1 MTKSTDVPT
10 ATFADRLH
18 AFGRAAFASIP
29 VVGPAAEVL
38 FTEIITP
45 SLEKRR
51 VEWMNDIAKGLQ
63 KLEECENLNLEDF
76 QNNESFVTT
85 LMQASQ
91 AAIRDHQSEKREA
104 LRNAVVNAAL
114 PHAPEES
121 LQQHFINLI
130 DTFTVWHIRLL
141 DLCNDPRAWFEKNN
155 ATPPSASSLEE
166 LIMTA
171 WPELRDRSD
180 FLKVIVDE
188 LAAKGLFSSRGEIL
202 RTMMTSHGVLDKRTT
217 KMGDSFLKFIKAP

>member
-1 MTKSTDVPT
+1 MTKRTD
-10 ATFADRLH
+10 
-18 AFGRAAFASIP
+18 P
-29 VVGPAAEVL
+29 VVGPAAEIL
-38 FTEIITP
+38 FTEIIAP

-51 VEWMNDIAKGLQ
+51 VEWMNDIADRLQ
-63 KLEECENLNLEDF
+63 KLEERGGLNLEDL

-85 LMQASQ
+85 LMQAIQ

-130 DTFTVWHIRLL
+130 DTFTVWHLRLL
-141 DLCNDPRAWFEKNN
+141 DLFSDPGAWFQRNN
-155 ATPPSASSLEE
+155 ATLPSASSLEQ
-166 LIMTA
+166 LIMAA
-171 WPELRDRSD
+171 WSELQDHSD

-188 LAAKGLFSSRGEIL
+188 LAAKGLFSSNGEIL
-202 RTMMTSHGVLDKRTT
+202 RTMMTSHGVLGKRTT
-217 KMGDSFLKFIKAP
+217 EMGDSFLKFIKAP

>member
-1 MTKSTDVPT
+1 MTKSADIPT
-10 ATFADRLH
+10 ATGADR
-18 AFGRAAFASIP
+18 
-29 VVGPAAEVL
+29 
-38 FTEIITP
+38 

-51 VEWMNDIAKGLQ
+51 VEWMNDIENRLQ
-63 KLEECENLNLEDF
+63 KLEERGGLNLEDLR
-76 QNNESFVTT
+76 NNENFVTT
-85 LMQASQ
+85 LFQASQ

-130 DTFTVWHIRLL
+130 DTFTVWHLRLL
-141 DLCNDPRAWFEKNN
+141 DLFSDPRAWFQRNN
-155 ATPPSASSLEE
+155 ATLPSASSLEQ

-171 WPELRDRSD
+171 WPELQDHSD

-188 LAAKGLFSSRGEIL
+188 LAAKGLLSSGGNML
-202 RTMMTSHGVLDKRTT
+202 RTMMSPGGVLDKRTT
-217 KMGDSFLKFIKAP
+217 KMGDSFLKFVKAP

>member
-18 AFGRAAFASIP
+18 ALGRASLASIP
-29 VVGPAAEVL
+29 VVGSAAEVL
-38 FTEIITP
+38 FTEFITP

-51 VEWMNDIAKGLQ
+51 FEWMNDIADRLQ
-63 KLEECENLNLEDF
+63 KLEERGDLNLEDL

-85 LMQASQ
+85 LMQAGQ
-91 AAIRDHQSEKREA
+91 AAIRDHQSEKLEA

-130 DTFTVWHIRLL
+130 DTFTVWHLRLL
-141 DLCNDPRAWFEKNN
+141 DLFSDPQAWFQRNN
-155 ATPPSASSLEE
+155 ATLPSASSLEQ
-166 LIMTA
+166 LIMAA
-171 WPELRDRSD
+171 WAELQDHSD

-188 LAAKGLFSSRGEIL
+188 LAAKGLFSSNGEIL
-202 RTMMTSHGVLDKRTT
+202 RTMMTPHGVLGKRTT
-217 KMGDSFLKFIKAP
+217 EMGDSFLKFIKAP

>member
-1 MTKSTDVPT
+1 MTKSTDIPT
-10 ATFADRLH
+10 ATGADRLH
-18 AFGRAAFASIP
+18 ALGRALLASIP
-29 VVGPAAEVL
+29 VAGPAAEVL
-38 FTEIITP
+38 FAEIITP

-51 VEWMNDIAKGLQ
+51 VEWMNDIANRLQ
-63 KLEECENLNLEDF
+63 KLEERGDLNLEDL

-85 LMQASQ
+85 LFQASR
-91 AAIRDHQSEKREA
+91 AAIIDHQSEKREA

-130 DTFTVWHIRLL
+130 DTFTVWHLRLL
-141 DLCNDPRAWFEKNN
+141 DLFSDPRAWFQRNN
-155 ATPPSASSLEE
+155 ATPPSANSLEQ

-188 LAAKGLFSSRGEIL
+188 LAVKGLLSSRGEIL
-202 RTMMTSHGVLDKRTT
+202 RTMMTSRGVLDKRTT
-217 KMGDSFLKFIKAP
+217 KMGDSFLKFVKAP